1 MLSLTQIRFYFQNIF
16 RNKSLSFCKLILIL
30 KIRMNLILVPGILSI
45 FCLVISL
52 IIFDYLSILTNLR
65 RRISEFDIALIE
77 SLYIILIRLIL
88 VDWSLFLGIELIIL
102 PFFISILFMLLI
114 LLLIRLVCL
123 FEVNILPKIIL
134 IFSW

>member
-30 KIRMNLILVPGILSI
+30 KIRMNLILVLGILSI

-123 FEVNILPKIIL
+123 FEVNILPKIIV